1 MHCLLLPFHLY
12 IPDCNNFY
20 STQNKNYYEQSGSD
34 FKQVS
39 SGEWN
44 DNQLHSINLSD
55 FCGTDRTIYIFYTMH
70 WYANTYSFSITNCKN
85 DEIGG
90 RYAELYSSAEQYTG
104 FHKLGNINSDSV
116 LSYRSWDGAAHYFSY
131 KLYTMG

>member
-1 MHCLLLPFHLY
+1 M
-12 IPDCNNFY
+12 INSD
-20 STQNKNYYEQSGSD
+20 NKNYYEQSGSD

-55 FCGTDRTIYIFYTMH
+55 FCDTDRTIYIFYTMH
-70 WYANTYSFSITNCKN
+70 WYADTYSFSITNCKN

-90 RYAELYSSAEQYTG
+90 RYAELYSSAKQYTG